1 MNASPTQPEMLESAA
16 ASPLN
21 NKYYGEENIFR
32 LAAILASR
40 IIKNHAFQD
49 GNKRAALYSA
59 DMFLKIN
66 GYQLQK
72 KPMAP
77 DDEEFNQALADAHVA
92 VATNVWTEEELGE
105 YYESIAQPLK
115 HRGKTVKKFRDEAEK
130 A

>member
-1 MNASPTQPEMLESAA
+1 MSASPTQPEMLESAT

-21 NKYYGEENIFR
+21 NKYYGEENLFR

-77 DDEEFNQALADAHVA
+77 DDEELNQALTDAHVA
-92 VATNVWTEEELGE
+92 VATDVWTEEELGD
-105 YYESIAQPLK
+105 YYESIAQPLE